1 MPASHRFHEP
11 RRHGCC
17 DEHPHRTPR
26 TRARAACV
34 RRTRAAAPRTPHR
47 FPADAGDG
55 VFAVSLVTVGSEQ
68 GRAAGPGGGVDTAD
82 GTDLDAS
89 LDAARAGGERGFV
102 ELWCALNPLVLRYL
116 RVVVGQAAED
126 VASETWL
133 QAARD
138 VRGFRGDASG
148 FRVWLFR
155 VARHRA
161 LDELRRGGRR
171 LEDPVGLAGL
181 AGESA
186 NPALDHPAADDTAAE
201 AVERLSTQD
210 ALRLI
215 ARLPKDQAEAVLLRA
230 VVGLD
235 GKQCADVLGKKPGAV
250 RIAAMRGLRNLSGR
264 LAEQA
269 AQPAA
274 RTAPELREQ
283 GPDMRRALPLVPAVR
298 EVAR

>member
-1 MPASHRFHEP
+1 VTAATAEVRE
-11 RRHGCC
+11 G
-17 DEHPHRTPR
+17 
-26 TRARAACV
+26 RAGR
-34 RRTRAAAPRTPHR
+34 P
-47 FPADAGDG
+47 GDG
-55 VFAVSLVTVGSEQ
+55 
-68 GRAAGPGGGVDTAD
+68 PGAE
-82 GTDLDAS
+82 DLDVS
-89 LDAARAGGERGFV
+89 LDAARAGDERGFV
-102 ELWCALNPLVLRYL
+102 ELWSALNPLILRYL
-116 RVVVGQAAED
+116 KVVVDQSAED

-161 LDELRRGGRR
+161 LDELRRSGRR
-171 LEDPVGLAGL
+171 LEDPAGL
-181 AGESA
+181 AGEA
-186 NPALDHPAADDTAAE
+186 AHATLEYPAADDTAAE

-210 ALRLI
+210 ALRMI

-250 RIAAMRGLRNLSGR
+250 RIAAMRGLRNLSGQ

-269 AQPAA
+269 ADP
-274 RTAPELREQ
+274 APELPAPQLPAEPR
-283 GPDMRRALPLVPAVR
+283 GPGVDVRRAGPRMRAVR
-298 EVAR
+298 EVAP

>member
-1 MPASHRFHEP
+1 
-11 RRHGCC
+11 
-17 DEHPHRTPR
+17 
-26 TRARAACV
+26 
-34 RRTRAAAPRTPHR
+34 
-47 FPADAGDG
+47 
-55 VFAVSLVTVGSEQ
+55 VSLVAVGLVTGEAERR
-68 GRAAGPGGGVDTAD
+68 RAARSGDGAD
-82 GTDLDAS
+82 GGDLDAS

-102 ELWCALNPLVLRYL
+102 ELWSALNPLILRYL
-116 RVVVGQAAED
+116 RVVVGQSAED

-161 LDELRRGGRR
+161 LDELRRSGRR
-171 LEDPVGLAGL
+171 LEDPVGLAG
-181 AGESA
+181 ESSNA
-186 NPALDHPAADDTAAE
+186 ALDHAAADDTAAE

-235 GKQCADVLGKKPGAV
+235 GRQCADVLGKKPGAV

-264 LAEQA
+264 LAEQG
-269 AQPAA
+269 AQPL
-274 RTAPELREQ
+274 PQSPPQPREQ
-283 GPDMRRALPLVPAVR
+283 GAEMPRTRPLVHAVR
-298 EVAR
+298 EVAP